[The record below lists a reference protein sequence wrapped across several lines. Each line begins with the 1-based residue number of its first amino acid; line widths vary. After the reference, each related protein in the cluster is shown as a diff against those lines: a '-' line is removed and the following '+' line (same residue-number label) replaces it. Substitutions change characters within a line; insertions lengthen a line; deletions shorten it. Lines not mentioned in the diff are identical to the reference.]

1 MKRVLKIVLLSF
13 LCVIGAFGL
22 AIGGMYLFGGFDE
35 KIVYADNLYFSETQV
50 VSSGRIFMQVNT
62 TTDGVTRKMVKLEL
76 SPGGERI
83 VSVPP
88 EVEIGKTFTI
98 IPIQKNDVNVGGN
111 VSLTAYYDAVDGNLS
126 AVAKCEIL
134 IDIPVEEVKVK
145 MPVLT
150 LKPTQTTS
158 FCLAGN
164 ELSSALEINPVWS
177 LIPYAKSNYGS
188 NVKID
193 NIVDKT
199 IFLQLVDGTTGGV
212 SDKAKFYVNN
222 VEQNN
227 LNNQIKINYE
237 YKNGKIVF
245 KDNIN
250 IKAGGGEAISADVIL
265 KAYVYSTYKEQSENS
280 VYDEE
285 TGAVVDVPFNT
296 EKTMKG
302 EVSFVIGSYE
312 ITNMTISQ
320 ASTNVYLNEETKIYL
335 NNPSVTGNDINLG
348 VQLETDSEGL
358 PIKDKDILNYVFIN
372 IDKPTYRILTDS
384 AGNSVAGVNGLS
396 AKTEANQ
403 TLEKSTWY
411 WKLNVN
417 NFFAYYDYE
426 NKSESFT
433 VSIVYND
440 GKNSYERTFNLIPKI
455 REIDSLSVKYE
466 TGKSSFNVRSSEKV
480 TLADDN
486 IEKVTKLP
494 VGVQPTYSKLAY
506 YISYDKNF
514 ESGKTTVSTIP
525 ANTGTYKAVFT
536 FSLTESGSIQNLIT
550 EAAWGKL
557 KSAVFY
563 QPDKQFTITYN
574 EDGTTST
581 SANVV
586 FDAGVEIN
594 AEVIMDITA
603 EVNTTNMFYITA
615 NEPITI
621 TNKKVKFYEDVEG
634 DGIPYLT
641 INSVRFYVNFDFYES
656 EQGVVYLKIDDVNTT
671 PDSYKVQGIGSFYIT
686 VQLVYNDNNT
696 GKIYWLGKSTD
707 AFIEVYEELSSLVAY
722 QYDATQNTYN
732 NVFGSAGISYAEDDP
747 TDRYI
752 FITSTEMDSLKNY
765 IAYKQ
770 VRIDFAQQYGVD
782 VSAYTGI
789 NTKNMDA
796 VTFGSTWLP
805 VLDKEGGNLVGY
817 RISYKIN
824 PINSIYL
831 AENQKVDNIFR
842 IIISINVN
850 GLDVYATFMLNEED
864 DEINT
869 KYLDFEIIDK
879 TITVAN
885 IKYDATGVSNAGTKE
900 DPIELRAN
908 LVMSE
913 GVENI
918 SWTSATHSIDF
929 ENNLKYYFG
938 YSDSDT
944 SGIITSMTYDLSV
957 EDDSN
962 VSLTNLYDFDLV
974 YYEDSNI
981 GKGGLKLYN
990 FPEYLDAS
998 GRNLGVLL
1006 KITVYSEG
1014 QAHAFNGH
1022 WAWNATTQSF
1032 GTELV
1037 KNPGLSADIYFRV
1050 YGLQIKIESKQTE
1063 VFGCKDDEIA
1073 LLAKNGTDNIFNIT
1087 VANGMGNNIDNIND
1101 YSRFMTLAAMNQ
1113 DVEVSEDYSKLKIND
1128 NFLTEQDVKF
1138 IFYVGSDPDSTGNA
1152 IRIKIGKNGE
1162 EDVFA
1167 NSYSQVIK
1175 SAYSITTVNT
1185 FESPSVNQEFITID
1199 YNKADAGV
1207 NIDDLLNIS
1216 IRTISCT
1223 LSSDYGIDEPVVV
1236 NADRTLTFKTAPVV
1250 YRAVMQV
1257 SLTKKVTGQ
1266 GEGNDT
1272 ISYEYSITVTPSL
1285 TADNITLGA
1294 LHTAVDANDSTYY
1307 YITAGKENVISTT
1320 NADENKKIVYSGK
1333 LLENIGNVSRVDIA
1347 FANKDTAETLNV
1359 NSHMGKTIPATGAAV
1374 TIWSEDLNY
1383 SKVVTI
1389 TFTITFKD
1397 GGKFVIVKDLTIL
1410 PNLTLEL
1417 KRNVISSGGLIDLT
1431 SASEYEFIRNGVETE
1446 LDLSS
1451 FGYAGL
1457 YGEKYTKDSFGYD
1470 STVFTDVSDLGA
1482 EDESDIVLFRLM
1494 ANYNAQKAGTT
1505 EESEI
1510 TFIYNAGS
1518 YTLTFV
1524 LTIDVS
1530 FKAS

>member
-50 VSSGRIFMQVNT
+50 VSAQRIFMQVNT
-62 TTDGVTRKMVKLEL
+62 TTGGVTRKTLKLEV

-83 VSVPP
+83 ISVPT

-98 IPIQKNDVNVGGN
+98 IPQQKDGVNVGGN
-111 VSLTAYYDAVDGNLS
+111 VSLTAYYDSADGNLN

-188 NVKID
+188 DVKID

-199 IFLQLVDGTTGGV
+199 IFLQLIDGSTGGV
-212 SDKAKFYVNN
+212 SDKAKFYVNG

-227 LNNQIKINYE
+227 KNNQIKINYE
-237 YKNGKIVF
+237 HKDGKILF
-245 KDNIN
+245 KDSIN
-250 IKAGGGEAISADVIL
+250 IKAGGGEAISADVKL
-265 KAYVYSTYKEQSENS
+265 KAYVYSTYEKQNENT
-280 VYDEE
+280 VFDEE
-285 TGAVVDVPFNT
+285 TGAVLDVPFNT
-296 EKTMKG
+296 EKTLKG
-302 EVSFVIGSYE
+302 EVSFTIGSYE

-320 ASTNVYLNEETKIYL
+320 ASTNIYLNEETKIYL
-335 NNPSVTGNDINLG
+335 NNPNVTGNDINLG
-348 VQLETDSEGL
+348 IQLETDSEGL
-358 PIKDKDILNYVFIN
+358 PIKDKDILNYVYIN

-384 AGNSVAGVNGLS
+384 AGNSTATVNGLS
-396 AKTEANQ
+396 AKTEANEN
-403 TLEKSTWY
+403 LEKNTWY
-411 WKLNVN
+411 WNLNVN

-426 NKSESFT
+426 NKAEAFT

-455 REIDSLSVKYE
+455 REVDSLSVKYE
-466 TGKSSFNVRSSEKV
+466 SGKSSFNVRSSEKV
-480 TLADDN
+480 TLSDSDIN
-486 IEKVTKLP
+486 LVTKLP
-494 VGVQPTYSKLAY
+494 YGVEPTYKDLAY

-514 ESGKTTVSTIP
+514 AGGKTTVSTVP
-525 ANTGTYKAVFT
+525 ANTGTYKALFT
-536 FSLTESGSIQNLIT
+536 FTLSESGSIQNLIT

-557 KSAVFY
+557 KSAVFN
-563 QPDKQFTITYN
+563 QAEKQFTITYN

-586 FDAGVEIN
+586 FDANVEIN
-594 AEVIMDITA
+594 VEVIMDITA
-603 EVNTTNMFYITA
+603 EVNTTNMFYITS
-615 NEPITI
+615 NEQITI
-621 TNKKVKFYEDVEG
+621 TNKKVKFYEDVDG

-656 EQGVVYLKIDDVNTT
+656 EQGVVYLKIDNVNTT

-686 VQLVYNDNNT
+686 TQLVYNDSNT
-696 GKIYWLGKSTD
+696 GKVYWLGRSVD

-722 QYDATQNTYN
+722 QFDADQNTYN
-732 NVFGSAGISYAEDDP
+732 NVFGSEAINYAEDES
-747 TDRYI
+747 TYRYI
-752 FITSTEMDSLKNY
+752 FITSSEMDSLKNY

-782 VSAYTGI
+782 VSGYTGI

-805 VLDKEGGNLVGY
+805 VEEKGNIVGY

-824 PINSIYL
+824 PIHSIYL
-831 AENQKVDNIFR
+831 AANQKVDNIFR
-842 IIISINVN
+842 IIISIDVN
-850 GLDVYATFMLNEED
+850 GTEVFATFMLNEED
-864 DEINT
+864 EELNT

-879 TITVAN
+879 TITTAT
-885 IKYDATGVSNAGTKE
+885 IKYDGSGITSDGSKE
-900 DPIELRAN
+900 NPIELKAN
-908 LVMSE
+908 LVTTD

-918 SWTSATHSIDF
+918 AWNSIDL
-929 ENNLKYYFG
+929 ENHLKYYFG
-938 YSDSDT
+938 YSQDDT
-944 SGIITSMTYDLSV
+944 SGIITSMTYNLSV

-962 VSLTNLYDFDLV
+962 VSLTNLYDFDLI
-974 YYEDSNI
+974 YDNDAGI

-990 FPEYLDAS
+990 FPEYLDAA
-998 GRNLGVLL
+998 GKNQGVLL

-1014 QAHAFNGH
+1014 QAHDFNGH
-1022 WAWNATTQSF
+1022 WAWSTTTQSF
-1032 GTELV
+1032 GTELT

-1050 YGLQIKIESKQTE
+1050 YGLQIKIEAKQSE
-1063 VFGCKDDEIA
+1063 VFGCKDDEID
-1073 LLAKNGTDNIFNIT
+1073 LLAKNGTNNIFNIT
-1087 VANGMGNNIDNIND
+1087 VASGMGNNIDTIND

-1113 DVEVSEDYSKLKIND
+1113 DVEVSANYGKLKIKD

-1138 IFYVGSDPDSTGNA
+1138 IFYVGSDSDSTGNA
-1152 IRIKIGKNGE
+1152 IRIKVGKNGD

-1175 SAYSITTVNT
+1175 SAYTISTVNE
-1185 FESPSVNQEFITID
+1185 FNSPSVNQEFITIE
-1199 YNKADAGV
+1199 YNKEDAGV

-1216 IRTISCT
+1216 IKTISCT
-1223 LSSDYGIDEPVVV
+1223 LSNDYGIYEPVVI
-1236 NADRTLTFKTAPVV
+1236 NADRTLTFITAPVV
-1250 YRAVMQV
+1250 YRAVLQV
-1257 SLTKKVTGQ
+1257 SLTKKVTGE

-1272 ISYEYSITVTPSL
+1272 ISYEYSITVSPLL
-1285 TADNITLGA
+1285 TQGDITLGA

-1307 YITAGKENVISTT
+1307 YITAGKENVISTV
-1320 NADENKKIVYSGK
+1320 NPDENKKIVYSGY
-1333 LLENIGNVSRVDIA
+1333 LGANIANVSRVEIS
-1347 FANKDTAETLNV
+1347 FANKDTSETLSV
-1359 NSHMGKTIPATGAAV
+1359 TKHMGKTIPNTGAAV

-1383 SKVVTI
+1383 SKVVVV
-1389 TFTITFKD
+1389 TFTIIFNDK
-1397 GGKFVIVKDLTIL
+1397 GKFIINKDLTVL

-1417 KRNVISSGGLIDLT
+1417 ASSSISSGDFIDLT
-1431 SASEYEFIRNGVETE
+1431 SPTSYAFTKNGVVKE

-1457 YGEKYTKDSFGYD
+1457 YGEKYTKDSFIYD
-1470 STVFTDVSDLGA
+1470 SNVFTDVSDLGA
-1482 EDESDIVLFRLM
+1482 EDESEISLFRLK

-1505 EESEI
+1505 EQSQI
-1510 TFIYNAGS
+1510 TFIYNTGS

-1524 LTIDVS
+1524 LTINVT
-1530 FKAS
+1530 FKAN